1 VSDEKAAYAL
11 GYLREWVRKLGEPTY
26 TVCGDKKQMHTI
38 NVELPLQ
45 YLDVLDKSFDY
56 YVRTLGAYAQKQL
69 QPLAAP
75 LDKRTREE
83 REAEGEKDE

>member
-1 VSDEKAAYAL
+1 MSDEKAAYAL
-11 GYLREWVRKLGEPTY
+11 GYLQSWIEKVGMMSKVETDEPLRHL
-26 TVCGDKKQMHTI
+26 K
-38 NVELPLQ
+38 
-45 YLDVLDKSFDY
+45 VLDKSFDY

-69 QPLAAP
+69 QTPAMQ